1 MPAKCLLGNNG
12 MQTFLVTLAV
22 VMINVGLALVFKLT
36 VNTVFV
42 ITTVQLLAKYSQV
55 GENTSI

>member
-1 MPAKCLLGNNG
+1 

-22 VMINVGLALVFKLT
+22 VMINVGLALVLKLT

-55 GENTSI
+55 GKNTSI